1 MPTLNRRG
9 FTLIELLIALSIGAA
24 VATVVYQ
31 SIVGTQR
38 ATQAGTAQVSVRQ
51 NLRMGVAYLG
61 SVVRELN
68 APDGDILVANATQ
81 LRFKSARWTG
91 FLCAAPL
98 AASMSAVTLPIGR
111 NALYG
116 IRGPDAALDS
126 AFVFLEGD
134 PATRTDDSWVAGG
147 VTAVGAGACADASV
161 SADLTVDFTASGV
174 AAATVVA
181 AMTLGSPLKGFQLE
195 EISLLSSG
203 GRWWMAQR
211 TANRGGAWTTP
222 APRPLIGPLEAAGM
236 ALTYFDTT
244 GTATATLTDIASV
257 AVVLR
262 GESRNRVRQGMAA
275 IDFARDSLLT
285 RIALRNNPRF

>member
-1 MPTLNRRG
+1 MPTLNRKG
-9 FTLIELLIALSIGAA
+9 FTLIELIIALGLGAA
-24 VATVVYQ
+24 VAAVVYQ

-51 NLRMGVAYLG
+51 NLRAGVAYLG

-68 APDGDILVANATQ
+68 ARDGDIVVANATQ
-81 LRFKSARWTG
+81 LQFKSMRWTG
-91 FLCAAPL
+91 FLCDVPT
-98 AASMSAVTLPIGR
+98 AASMTAAAFPIRR
-111 NALYG
+111 NAMYG
-116 IRGPDAALDS
+116 IRGPDANLDS
-126 AFVFLEGD
+126 AFVFVDGD
-134 PATRTDDSWVAGG
+134 ATTRSDDAWVNGG
-147 VTAVGAGACADASV
+147 VTSVSAGTCADGSV
-161 SADLTVDFTASGV
+161 SADLTVDFTAAGV
-174 AAATVVA
+174 GAAVVVA
-181 AMTLGSPLKGFQLE
+181 GMTLGSPLRGFQLE

-222 APRPLIGPLEAAGM
+222 RPLVGPVEAGGLAM
-236 ALTYFDTT
+236 TYFDTL

-262 GESRNRVRQGMAA
+262 GESRNRVRRGLAA
-275 IDFARDSLLT
+275 IDFARDSLIT